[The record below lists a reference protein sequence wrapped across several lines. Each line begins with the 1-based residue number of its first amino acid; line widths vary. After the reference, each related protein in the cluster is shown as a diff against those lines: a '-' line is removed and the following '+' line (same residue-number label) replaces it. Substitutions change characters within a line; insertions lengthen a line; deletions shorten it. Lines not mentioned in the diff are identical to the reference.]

1 MLLLN
6 IEKLNIFLENNF
18 YKISHFLEN
27 IKIKINKAT
36 KKSSSLFFYIY
47 KDQIWI
53 LSPTDGR
60 TEAQKAQKAQNNE
73 FVENGLKNW
82 ALMNLTNTKIGL
94 NDKKM

>member
-60 TEAQKAQKAQNNE
+60 TEAQKAQNNE